1 MRGWWHFFYLAG
13 LGERRSFYRFSS
25 RCPDLT
31 QRGNRNG
38 SPFTLPPPC
47 GGEKLVRGRWRLFYL
62 AGLGERRPFY
72 GFSGRCPDLT
82 QRGNRNGS
90 PFTLPPPCGG
100 EKPVR
105 GWWRLFYLVGLGE
118 RRLFYRFSGRCPD
131 LTQRGN
137 RKGSPFT
144 LPPPCGGE
152 KLVRRWWRLFAAIM
166 RASRGGRLF
175 LYREYYL
182 RGDIRRVGARAV
194 RGSWCRG
201 RARRAGRRRR
211 PHAAEGRGARPGRGG
226 LPCGP

>member
-1 MRGWWHFFYLAG
+1 MASFLFGGSWGTQA
-13 LGERRSFYRFSS
+13 FYR
-25 RCPDLT
+25 
-31 QRGNRNG
+31 
-38 SPFTLPPPC
+38 
-47 GGEKLVRGRWRLFYL
+47 
-62 AGLGERRPFY
+62 
-72 GFSGRCPDLT
+72 FSGRCPDLT

-118 RRLFYRFSGRCPD
+118 RRHFYRFSSRCPD

-137 RKGSPFT
+137 RNGSPFT

-182 RGDIRRVGARAV
+182 RGDIRRVGARGGPA
-194 RGSWCRG
+194 GPAAAGG
-201 RARRAGRRRR
+201 RTR
-211 PHAAEGRGARPGRGG
+211 PKAAEPAPAGAGCPAGHRGG
-226 LPCGP
+226 FAGETPAGGGAGHII